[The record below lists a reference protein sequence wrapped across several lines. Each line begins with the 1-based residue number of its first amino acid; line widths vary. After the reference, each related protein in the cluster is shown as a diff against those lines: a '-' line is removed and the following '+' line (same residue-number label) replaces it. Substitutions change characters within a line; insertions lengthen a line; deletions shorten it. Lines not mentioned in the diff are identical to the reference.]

1 MINKIPIYTLIT
13 VLFSLTFST
22 GASGGAHIRLPQ
34 PLPTATPPVED
45 TKDVNGEESLLP
57 FYNNF
62 LSEYVLGPEDVITV
76 EVFGH
81 ANYSKAGI
89 VVPPTSRISYP
100 LIRGGI
106 FVGGKTTDQ
115 VAEIIQSKLDEYI
128 IDPQVTVTLDKVG
141 SARYSVLGRVAN
153 PGIRPMNRRYSLYE
167 AIAEAGG
174 VIDKGDLKRV
184 VLVRMDRNGQL
195 SQSVIDIDKMLSG
208 RTPVPYLQP
217 GDQIIVPE
225 KRWSLTKI
233 LDVLGRA
240 SAVRI
245 LFGIPM

>member
-1 MINKIPIYTLIT
+1 MRIRNVFLV
-13 VLFSLTFST
+13 VLFSGILF
-22 GASGGAHIRLPQ
+22 GAEARAQTAGDDTVPQ
-34 PLPTATPPVED
+34 TAGTPPANTNAAGQD
-45 TKDVNGEESLLP
+45 DEESLLP

-62 LSEYVLGPEDVITV
+62 LAEYVLGPEDVISV
-76 EVFGH
+76 DVFGH
-81 ANYSKAGI
+81 ANYSKSGI
-89 VVPPTSRISYP
+89 VVPPTSRIAYP

-106 FVGGKTTDQ
+106 FVGGKTTEQ
-115 VAEIIQSKLDEYI
+115 VAEIIQRELNEYI

-141 SARYSVLGRVAN
+141 SARFSVLGRVAT
-153 PGIRPMNRRYSLYE
+153 PGIKPMNRRYSLYE

-174 VIDKGDLKRV
+174 IAEKGDRNRV

-195 SQSVIDIDKMLSG
+195 SQSVVDLEQVLKG
-208 RTPVPYLQP
+208 REPVPYLLP

-233 LDVLGRA
+233 FDIIGRA

-245 LFGIPM
+245 LFGSPL

>member
-1 MINKIPIYTLIT
+1 MMKYTEYILLIAILLAIT
-13 VLFSLTFST
+13 LST
-22 GASGGAHIRLPQ
+22 EARGELNSVFPM
-34 PLPTATPPVED
+34 PTATPPTNGGISGED
-45 TKDVNGEESLLP
+45 DEESLLP

-62 LSEYVLGPEDVITV
+62 LSEYVLGPEDVISV
-76 EVFGH
+76 DVFGH
-81 ANYSKAGI
+81 PNYSKSGI

-115 VAEIIQSKLDEYI
+115 VAEIIQRELNEYI

-141 SARYSVLGRVAN
+141 SARFSVLGRVAS

-174 VIDKGDLKRV
+174 VVEKGDRKRV
-184 VLVRMDRNGQL
+184 LLVRMQRDGQL
-195 SQSVIDIDKMLSG
+195 SQSVIDLEKLLEG
-208 RTPVPYLQP
+208 KQPVPYLQP

-240 SAVRI
+240 SALRI
-245 LFGIPM
+245 LFGSPF